1 MLINLDRNGKLPANV
16 AHGGRGTVGA
26 LERADSVSSDPGRE
40 ALGGDCL

>member
-1 MLINLDRNGKLPANV
+1 VIGLVGSQANV
-16 AHGGRGTVGA
+16 AHGRGTVGA